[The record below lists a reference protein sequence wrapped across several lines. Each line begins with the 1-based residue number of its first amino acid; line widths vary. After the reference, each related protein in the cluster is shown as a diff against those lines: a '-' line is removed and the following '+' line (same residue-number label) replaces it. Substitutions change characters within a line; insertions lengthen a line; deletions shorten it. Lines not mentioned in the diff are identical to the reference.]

1 MNNERRK
8 RIREAIHD
16 LSIVSSKLESIKDDE
31 DDARA
36 EIPENLESGE
46 IYIESEKSSD
56 IIGDAISEL
65 NEITKSL
72 EEIT

>member
-1 MNNERRK
+1 MNKERRK
-8 RIREAIHD
+8 RIREVIQD
-16 LSIVSSKLESIKDDE
+16 LSAVSSKLESIKDDE

-36 EIPENLESGE
+36 EIPENLQNSSNYE
-46 IYIESEKSSD
+46 ESERSSD

-65 NEITKSL
+65 SEISDSL

>member
-1 MNNERRK
+1 MNDKRRK
-8 RIREAIHD
+8 RIREVIHD